1 MRPALFTITR
11 TGRGHLSTMAR
22 PRGGDWL
29 PEEFEDLAAAGVTV
43 VVSLLT
49 DAEAAELDLAAEA
62 SAAQAAGIVFRRLPT
77 PDRHAPDRTAALDLG
92 RVLHQQLSNGAHVA
106 VHCRHG
112 IGRSATLAAV
122 ILVLEG
128 AGPEDAWDRI
138 SAARGLPVP
147 DTSAQRAFLTALA
160 AIG

>member
-1 MRPALFTITR
+1 MR
-11 TGRGHLSTMAR
+11 R
-22 PRGGDWL
+22 PPNGGDTLAGYGRRQL
-29 PEEFEDLAAAGVTV
+29 PGSAGGV
-43 VVSLLT
+43 
-49 DAEAAELDLAAEA
+49 
-62 SAAQAAGIVFRRLPT
+62 AAGIVFRRLPT
-77 PDRHAPDRTAALDLG
+77 PDRHAPDRTATLEPG
-92 RVLHQQLSNGAHVA
+92 RVLRQQLSNGTHVA
-106 VHCRHG
+106 DHCRHG

-128 AGPEDAWDRI
+128 AGAEDAWDRS